1 MEKRFNEFTLKILM
15 LYRYVGAI
23 KNIEMDE
30 FNLKGI
36 HAAILNNLYFNEEI
50 TSAELTKEILEDK
63 AAVSRA
69 LKELYEKKLID
80 YVGKKYK
87 AKIILTV
94 AGKEIALNVIE
105 KIDKAVAAGGA
116 SLTEEKRIIFYEA
129 LEIICK
135 NLGAYYRS
143 LEGNDESIL

>member
-1 MEKRFNEFTLKILM
+1 MEERFNEFTLKILM
-15 LYRYVGAI
+15 LNRYVGAI

-36 HAAILNNLYFNEEI
+36 HASILNNLYFNEEI
-50 TSAELTKEILEDK
+50 TAATLTKNILEDK

-69 LKELYEKKLID
+69 LKELYDKKLID
-80 YVGKKYK
+80 YCGKKYN
-87 AKIILTV
+87 AKIILTNS
-94 AGKEIALNVIE
+94 GREIALNVIE

-116 SLTEEKRIIFYEA
+116 TLTDEKRIIFYET

-143 LEGNDESIL
+143 LEENDESIL